1 MALRRFMLGT
11 MLLASVGFVNV
22 SAQAQSGRMIGG
34 NRDQHGCLPAAGYS
48 WCGYTR
54 QCERPWELA
63 SRRGFSNDFQSFKQ
77 FCNRRPPKRR

>member
-1 MALRRFMLGT
+1 MTLRRLMLGT
-11 MLLASVGFVNV
+11 ILLASFAFVNA
-22 SAQAQSGRMIGG
+22 SAEAQGRMVGG
-34 NRDQHGCLPAAGYS
+34 DRDRHGCIGSAGYS